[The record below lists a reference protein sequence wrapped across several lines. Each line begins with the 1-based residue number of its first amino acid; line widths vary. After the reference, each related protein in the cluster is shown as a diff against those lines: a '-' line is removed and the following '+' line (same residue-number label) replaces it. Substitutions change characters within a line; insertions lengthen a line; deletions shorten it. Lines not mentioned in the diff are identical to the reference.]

1 MVTSYGFN
9 GDMGRNIMDDENI
22 YRSLLKE
29 HFEMH
34 GVSFQKVYIRRSPEH
49 YFVWLFEM
57 GLLETRDVKRNG

>member
-1 MVTSYGFN
+1 MYNNKT
-9 GDMGRNIMDDENI
+9 

-29 HFEMH
+29 HFKIH
-34 GVSFQKVYIRRSPEH
+34 GVPFQKVYMRRNPEH